1 MFVFRNSTAMPL
13 KLLRLKKSRQYNV
26 VSKSLYVICVEL
38 LDSTSIECTL
48 SAESVGQECL
58 DSVCQRLG
66 LHQVIVCTLL
76 NIIQFCDFN
85 VFLICLQPEIL
96 GLRYISRARNPR
108 WVDLSRPLKRQLD
121 KYASHFSLYLR
132 VMYFITN
139 VSFIKDEMTRLVFNF
154 HIFNTIL

>member
-85 VFLICLQPEIL
+85 VFLICL
-96 GLRYISRARNPR
+96 
-108 WVDLSRPLKRQLD
+108 
-121 KYASHFSLYLR
+121 
-132 VMYFITN
+132 
-139 VSFIKDEMTRLVFNF
+139 
-154 HIFNTIL
+154 